1 MLELTSSEWRMASG
15 EHLSMA
21 DWREEPFTAERI
33 ATGLHTS
40 VIGRR
45 VLYYPTVDSTNV
57 VVHEMALAGAE
68 EGLVVVADEQ
78 TAGRGR
84 LGRRWIAPAGT
95 SLLFSILLRPRLRM
109 AQLPWLTMV
118 VSLAALD
125 GIREVT
131 GVEAALKWP
140 NDVLIDGRKAGGVL
154 TEFGTTG
161 EHLDFAVIGLG
172 LNVNFDPAAVPELPP
187 ETTSLMVA
195 LGRPV
200 QRLPLLRAIL
210 RAADER
216 YLRLL
221 AGESPLQEWAAHL
234 ATLGQHVRV
243 STPTGVEEG
252 VAEDVDVLG
261 ELILRRSDGTR
272 VTIPSGDVSLR

>member
-1 MLELTSSEWRMASG
+1 M
-15 EHLSMA
+15 SMTEGK
-21 DWREEPFTAERI
+21 EEPLSAERI
-33 ATGLHTS
+33 TAGLHTS

-57 VVHEMALAGAE
+57 VAHEMALAGAE

-95 SLLFSILLRPRLRM
+95 SLLFSILLRPRLQ
-109 AQLPWLTMV
+109 APQIPWLTMI

-131 GVEAALKWP
+131 DARAGLKWP

-154 TEFGTTG
+154 TEFSMTG
-161 EHLDFAVIGLG
+161 EHLDFAVVGLG
-172 LNVNFDPAAVPELPP
+172 LNVNFDPAEVPELPP
-187 ETTSLMVA
+187 ETTSLMMA
-195 LGRPV
+195 LGHPV
-200 QRLPLLRAIL
+200 NRLPLLRAIL

-221 AGESPLQEWAAHL
+221 AGESPLQEWASHL
-234 ATLGQHVRV
+234 TTLGQTVRV

-272 VTIPSGDVSLR
+272 VTIPSGDVTLQ

>member
-1 MLELTSSEWRMASG
+1 MIDMA
-15 EHLSMA
+15 EKK
-21 DWREEPFTAERI
+21 EEPLTPERI
-33 ATGLHTS
+33 TAGLHTS

-57 VVHEMALAGAE
+57 VAHRMAVAGAE

-95 SLLFSILLRPRLRM
+95 SLLFSILLRPRLRPP
-109 AQLPWLTMV
+109 QIPWLTMI

-154 TEFGTTG
+154 TEFGMTG
-161 EHLDFAVIGLG
+161 GHLDFAVIGLG

-187 ETTSLMVA
+187 ETTSLMVV

-200 QRLPLLRAIL
+200 RRLRLLRAIL

-221 AGESPLQEWAAHL
+221 AGESPLQEWTTHL
-234 ATLGQHVRV
+234 ATLGQTVRV
-243 STPTGVEEG
+243 RTPSGIEEG

-261 ELILRRSDGTR
+261 ELILRRPDGTR
-272 VTIPSGDVSLR
+272 VTIPSGDVTLR